1 MRAEA
6 GRVLV
11 PLVLVLLAAGSAGGA
26 RGPSSPHEREK
37 AVKLVRELEADP
49 SGKKARDA
57 RRWLALFLVE
67 VPDFK
72 IQYCPEILGGTL
84 PQRQRIRNEILAQV
98 TYSSLA
104 YVIENPGKARSPFD
118 VHRAGVLG
126 ALRAYE
132 VLLAAEPEARSP
144 LLDDLVAKRN
154 AGELDAYLAETVK
167 VCPGGRPLTAAFMAG
182 AVADPTPTP
191 GARRPPG
198 PSPVSR
204 S

>member
-11 PLVLVLLAAGSAGGA
+11 PLALALLAAGSAGAA
-26 RGPSSPHEREK
+26 RSPSSPHEREK
-37 AVKLVRELEADP
+37 AVKLVRQLEADP
-49 SGKKARDA
+49 AGRKARDA
-57 RRWLALFLVE
+57 RRWLALSLVE

-84 PQRQRIRNEILAQV
+84 PQRQRIRSEILAQV

-104 YVIENPGKARSPFD
+104 FVIENPARASSPFD

-132 VLLAAEPEARSP
+132 VLLAADPEARSP
-144 LLDDLVAKRN
+144 LLDDLVAKRK
-154 AGELDAYLAETVK
+154 AGELDGYLAETVK
-167 VCPGGRPLTAAFMAG
+167 VCPGA
-182 AVADPTPTP
+182 
-191 GARRPPG
+191 RPP
-198 PSPVSR
+198 R
-204 S
+204 